1 MTGTPRLPLLQLSRW
16 CRDSHR
22 TSGAPCLLRFC
33 ICDRLRGVLHSV
45 LALAMPDISVHR
57 KRTPCWRA
65 GIPAAFRRVMPDS
78 PAASSDDAAPAPR
91 RRRVSAEQMNQAVA
105 DQELMRRVVS
115 GDDSAFSSF
124 YDRLAPGLFS
134 LIYHILQD
142 QKASEDVLQESF
154 LQMWK
159 KAGTYD
165 AERSSVFTWAVMIAR
180 NKAIDRVR
188 ARQRRT
194 RATDAAVAEAE
205 TLLGDA
211 GLHAEGLPARAVLAT
226 DKVAEQND
234 DRQRIRAALHEIG
247 DAQREVITLA
257 FFSGLTQSEIS
268 AKLGAPLGTVKARI
282 RRGLLA
288 LRDILRSDG

>member
-1 MTGTPRLPLLQLSRW
+1 
-16 CRDSHR
+16 
-22 TSGAPCLLRFC
+22 
-33 ICDRLRGVLHSV
+33 
-45 LALAMPDISVHR
+45 
-57 KRTPCWRA
+57 
-65 GIPAAFRRVMPDS
+65 
-78 PAASSDDAAPAPR
+78 
-91 RRRVSAEQMNQAVA
+91 MNQAAA

-115 GDDSAFSSF
+115 GDESAFSSF
-124 YDRLAPGLFS
+124 YSRLAPGLFS

-154 LQMWK
+154 VQMWK

-180 NKAIDRVR
+180 NKAIDRAR

-194 RATDAAVAEAE
+194 RATEAAVAEAE
-205 TLLGDA
+205 TLSGDA
-211 GLHAEGLPARAVLAT
+211 VLEGLPVRAVPAT

>member
-1 MTGTPRLPLLQLSRW
+1 M
-16 CRDSHR
+16 
-22 TSGAPCLLRFC
+22 
-33 ICDRLRGVLHSV
+33 
-45 LALAMPDISVHR
+45 
-57 KRTPCWRA
+57 
-65 GIPAAFRRVMPDS
+65 
-78 PAASSDDAAPAPR
+78 
-91 RRRVSAEQMNQAVA
+91 SAEQMNQAAA

-115 GDDSAFSSF
+115 GDESAFSSF
-124 YDRLAPGLFS
+124 YSRLAPGLFS

-154 LQMWK
+154 VQMWK

-180 NKAIDRVR
+180 NKAIDRAR

-194 RATDAAVAEAE
+194 RATEAAVAEAE
-205 TLLGDA
+205 TLSGDA
-211 GLHAEGLPARAVLAT
+211 VLEGLPVRAVPAT

>member
-1 MTGTPRLPLLQLSRW
+1 
-16 CRDSHR
+16 
-22 TSGAPCLLRFC
+22 
-33 ICDRLRGVLHSV
+33 
-45 LALAMPDISVHR
+45 
-57 KRTPCWRA
+57 
-65 GIPAAFRRVMPDS
+65 
-78 PAASSDDAAPAPR
+78 
-91 RRRVSAEQMNQAVA
+91 MNQAAA

-115 GDDSAFSSF
+115 GDESAFSSF
-124 YDRLAPGLFS
+124 YNRLAPGLFS

-154 LQMWK
+154 VQMWK

-180 NKAIDRVR
+180 NKAIDRAR

-194 RATDAAVAEAE
+194 RATEAAVAEAE
-205 TLLGDA
+205 TLSGDA
-211 GLHAEGLPARAVLAT
+211 VHGKGPPVGAVPAT

-268 AKLGAPLGTVKARI
+268 AKLSAPLGTVKARI

-288 LRDILRSDG
+288 LRDILRRDG

>member
-1 MTGTPRLPLLQLSRW
+1 MN
-16 CRDSHR
+16 
-22 TSGAPCLLRFC
+22 
-33 ICDRLRGVLHSV
+33 
-45 LALAMPDISVHR
+45 
-57 KRTPCWRA
+57 
-65 GIPAAFRRVMPDS
+65 
-78 PAASSDDAAPAPR
+78 
-91 RRRVSAEQMNQAVA
+91 AEQMNQAAA

-115 GDDSAFSSF
+115 GDESAFSSF
-124 YDRLAPGLFS
+124 YSRLAPGLFS

-154 LQMWK
+154 VQMWK

-180 NKAIDRVR
+180 NKAIDRAR

-194 RATDAAVAEAE
+194 RATEAAVAEAE
-205 TLLGDA
+205 TLSGDA
-211 GLHAEGLPARAVLAT
+211 VLHAEGMPVRAVLAT

-234 DRQRIRAALHEIG
+234 DRQRICAALHEIG

-257 FFSGLTQSEIS
+257 FFRGLTQSEIS

>member
-1 MTGTPRLPLLQLSRW
+1 
-16 CRDSHR
+16 
-22 TSGAPCLLRFC
+22 
-33 ICDRLRGVLHSV
+33 
-45 LALAMPDISVHR
+45 
-57 KRTPCWRA
+57 
-65 GIPAAFRRVMPDS
+65 
-78 PAASSDDAAPAPR
+78 
-91 RRRVSAEQMNQAVA
+91 MNQAAA

-115 GDDSAFSSF
+115 GDESAFSSF
-124 YDRLAPGLFS
+124 YSRLAPGLFS

-154 LQMWK
+154 VQMWK

-180 NKAIDRVR
+180 NKAIDRAR

-194 RATDAAVAEAE
+194 RATEAAVAEAE
-205 TLLGDA
+205 TLSGDA
-211 GLHAEGLPARAVLAT
+211 LHAKGPPVRAVPAT

-257 FFSGLTQSEIS
+257 FFRGLTQSEIS

-288 LRDILRSDG
+288 LRDILRSEG